1 MRVFGVFRLNKC
13 WCNGFGV
20 ENFATANDHI
30 RVRGKCVV
38 RHDLNF
44 DLVVDGTPV
53 EEVLV

>member
-30 RVRGKCVV
+30 SVRGKCVV